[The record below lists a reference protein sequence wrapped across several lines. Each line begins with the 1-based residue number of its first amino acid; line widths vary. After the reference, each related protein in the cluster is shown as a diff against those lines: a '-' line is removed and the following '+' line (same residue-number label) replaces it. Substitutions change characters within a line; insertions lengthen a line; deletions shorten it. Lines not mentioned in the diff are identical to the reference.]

1 MQIKSFVIKP
11 THRNGF
17 FACDL
22 MVLPATGMDFE
33 FAGIKA
39 RNLGSIAIFR
49 LSVCFRLV
57 GAEAR
62 AAE

>member
-1 MQIKSFVIKP
+1 MQIKRFVIKP

-17 FACDL
+17 LARDL

-39 RNLGSIAIFR
+39 EALVSAPQSQYF
-49 LSVCFRLV
+49 VCPFV
-57 GAEAR
+57 SD
-62 AAE
+62 

>member
-1 MQIKSFVIKP
+1 MQIKRFVIKP

-17 FACDL
+17 LACDL

-39 RNLGSIAIFR
+39 RVLGSASQSQYF
-49 LSVCFRLV
+49 VCPLV
-57 GAEAR
+57 SD
-62 AAE
+62 